1 MSIHCTKRIW
11 DHATQGGP
19 ALLLLLALADYADAD
34 GFAFPGQHS
43 LAAKVRLSVRHT
55 RRLLAALRAN
65 GHLLILDRPGR
76 SSLYVILTGTDRHSL
91 AAALDRA
98 RSFGADVPAST
109 LSDTLDRLPDRHPQP
124 PAASPAPSGT
134 CAATP
139 DTTMSP
145 PSPDNLS
152 ATSDNLS
159 PTPDTV
165 MSPPTPDTTMSH
177 TPDNPSPTS
186 DNLSP
191 TPDTVMSSDPSLSLM
206 DPSLVGKWER
216 TLALLQLQMTKATF
230 DQNLR
235 GSRVVAA
242 DGERLTIQ
250 LRNRYALG
258 WVQNRL
264 ARVVSRALSVYL
276 PGMTAHFVPPPVG
289 PPQSPCPHNGR
300 SRGARSLS
308 PERPPAGSLPTGR
321 G

>member
-165 MSPPTPDTTMSH
+165 MS
-177 TPDNPSPTS
+177 
-186 DNLSP
+186 
-191 TPDTVMSSDPSLSLM
+191 SDPSLSLM